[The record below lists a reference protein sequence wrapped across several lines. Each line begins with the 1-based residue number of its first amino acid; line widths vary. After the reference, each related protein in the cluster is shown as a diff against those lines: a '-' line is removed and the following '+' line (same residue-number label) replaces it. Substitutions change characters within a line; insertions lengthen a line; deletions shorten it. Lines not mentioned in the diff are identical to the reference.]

1 MSLLLDG
8 KQCALDIETQL
19 KSTIEDLKTQGKR
32 LPKLVVILVGDNPAS
47 VSYVTN
53 KAKACQRVGL
63 LSEVLHLPED
73 SSEASI
79 IETVQRLNE
88 DESVDGILVQL
99 PLPNRMPSKKIIET
113 IDPNKDVDGLHSI
126 NVTKLV
132 MNEKGFVPCTAKG
145 VVTLLKT
152 YHIPLQ
158 GAHAVVLG
166 RSQLVGRPL
175 AQLLVNENCTVTIC
189 HSKTIDIPQYTR
201 MADIVIAAIGQPK
214 MITRDFLSANAAV
227 VDVGINRVNDKL
239 VGDVDFDQ
247 VVDLVRAISPVPKG
261 VGPMTIV
268 TLLQNTLDA
277 YQLRNG
283 LNHE

>member
-8 KQCALDIETQL
+8 KQCALDIEVQL
-19 KSTIEDLKTQGKR
+19 KNTIETLKAQGKR
-32 LPKLVVILVGDNPAS
+32 LPQLVVILVGNNPAS

-63 LSEVLHLPED
+63 LSQVIQLLEE
-73 SSEASI
+73 STEAEI

-88 DESVDGILVQL
+88 DDAVDGILVQL
-99 PLPNRMPSKKIIET
+99 PLPNRMPSKKIIEA
-113 IDPNKDVDGLHSI
+113 IDPNKDVDGLHSV

-152 YHIPLQ
+152 NQIPLQ

-175 AQLLVNENCTVTIC
+175 AQLLINENCTVTIC
-189 HSKTIDIPQYTR
+189 HSKSINIPQYTK

-214 MITRDFLSANAAV
+214 MITRDYLSAKAAV

-247 VVDLVRAISPVPKG
+247 VVDFVRAISPVPRG

-277 YQLRNG
+277 YTLRKENG
-283 LNHE
+283 V

>member
-1 MSLLLDG
+1 MSILLDG

-19 KSTIEDLKTQGKR
+19 KATISDLQNQGKR
-32 LPKLVVILVGDNPAS
+32 LPKLVVILVGSNPAS

-53 KAKACQRVGL
+53 KAKACNRVGL
-63 LSEVLHLPED
+63 LSEIINLPED
-73 SSEASI
+73 STEADI
-79 IETVQRLNE
+79 IDEVKRLNA
-88 DESVDGILVQL
+88 DDAVDGILVQL
-99 PLPNRMPSKKIIET
+99 PLPNRMPSKAIIET
-113 IDPNKDVDGLHSI
+113 IDPNKDVDGLHSV

-132 MNEKGFVPCTAKG
+132 MNEHGFVPCTAKG

-152 YHIPLQ
+152 YKIPLS

-175 AQLLVNENCTVTIC
+175 AQLLTNENCTVTIC

-201 MADIVIAAIGQPK
+201 MADIVIAAIGKPK
-214 MITRDFLSANAAV
+214 MITRDFLSAKAAV
-227 VDVGINRVNDKL
+227 VDVGINKVDDKL
-239 VGDVDFDQ
+239 VGDVDFEN

-268 TLLQNTLDA
+268 TLLQNTVEA
-277 YQLRNG
+277 YTLRNG
-283 LNHE
+283 Q